1 MNFKDF
7 LVNLQSIRDYEDS
20 NVENFILGDIRAYLN
35 EINTAVGREKGFSL
49 FLFEN
54 GQEVFNKLEG
64 VGGYSGVMIKS
75 PHYIGLKLY
84 NDNQETEFLGAYFM
98 QSVVKKLFE
107 MELGSCWVNIRNVSH
122 AIKSELLNDEKG
134 NINYI
139 LAFGKADEKAL
150 KQKSPSL
157 YVQNTSTSP
166 YGYKIIED
174 KGVDNARL
182 AVSEI
187 VYINEWGNEVS
198 FDELES
204 RGIGDIFFF
213 VRNAPSYKN
222 MQPCR
227 FILRDGEAYLAIVN
241 PENIEN
247 YVDAGIMMYTT
258 EGLAKDLGIP
268 AKWCFIGDK
277 DESKEYKIVA
287 RIEL

>member
-1 MNFKDF
+1 MYFKDF
-7 LVNLQSIRDYEDS
+7 LANLQSIRDYEDAD
-20 NVENFILGDIRAYLN
+20 VESFILSDIRAYLG

-49 FLFEN
+49 LLFEN
-54 GQEVFNKLEG
+54 GQEVFKKLEG

-84 NDNQETEFLGAYFM
+84 NENSETEFLGAYFM
-98 QSVVKKLFE
+98 QSVVKRLFE
-107 MELGSCWVNIRNVSH
+107 MELGSCWVNIRNVPH
-122 AIKSELLNDEKG
+122 NVKAELLNDEKG
-134 NINYI
+134 TINHI
-139 LAFGKADEKAL
+139 LAFGKASERAL
-150 KQKSPSL
+150 KQKSSSL

-166 YGYKIIED
+166 YGYKVIED

-182 AVSEI
+182 AVGEL
-187 VYINEWGNEVS
+187 VYLNEWGNEAS

-204 RGIGDIFFF
+204 RGVADIFFF

-227 FILRDGEAYLAIVN
+227 FILKDGEAYLAVVN

-247 YVDAGIMMYTT
+247 YVDAGIMMFTA

-268 AKWCFIGDK
+268 AKWSFIEDN
-277 DESKEYKIVA
+277 DANKEYKVVA
-287 RIEL
+287 KIEL